1 LKKDKVFIISL
12 PKAATSS
19 TSCFIEQYEYKTLHW
34 IGEIFLTKKFYENP
48 KEFYVN
54 LASYYDCVSDAPF
67 YVLFKELD
75 TSYPNSKFIF
85 IDRNVDDWAI
95 SQIRYS
101 KHKGL
106 RKLLVPDPHAILEEE
121 YFSNNE
127 ALEGFDRLKQNYNEH
142 KERVLRYFA
151 NRDSLLFLEIENNE
165 KEKRICE
172 FLKID
177 YDPKIKFPKLN
188 VFKR

>member
-1 LKKDKVFIISL
+1 M

-19 TSCFIEQYEYKTLHW
+19 TSWFIEQYEYKTLHW
-34 IGEIFLTKKFYENP
+34 IGEISLTEKFYENP
-48 KEFYVN
+48 KDFYVN
-54 LASYYDCVSDAPF
+54 LVSEYDCVSDAPF

-75 TSYPNSKFIF
+75 IAYPNSKFIF

-101 KHKGL
+101 KHKGF
-106 RKLLVPDPHAILEEE
+106 RGVLVPDPHVILEEE
-121 YFSNNE
+121 YFTNIE
-127 ALEGFDRLKQNYNEH
+127 AVWSFDRLKQNYNEH
-142 KERVLRYFA
+142 KERVLEYFA
-151 NRDSLLFLEIENNE
+151 NKDSLLLLELENNE

-172 FLKID
+172 FLKIN
-177 YDPKIKFPKLN
+177 YNPKIKFPKLN